1 MNIKNNYVLE
11 LFRECNK
18 DENFI
23 QYSENVNMGFQM
35 IGDTLLILFEPS
47 EGKVDW
53 CHNFTFFKKPYHDME
68 ISYYVH
74 GGFLK
79 CWRIVKDVFRA
90 KLHERTWTQIVIT
103 GYSHGGALAQLAH
116 ECAWFELPDLRDG
129 RILTIAFEAP
139 RIYAGRAVKEE
150 LRERWK
156 NCYVVRNNEDI
167 VTHMPPKWLG
177 FCDVGEMICIQNRE
191 PQGGIDSHKPV
202 WVERALLAAKNKNA
216 LAIAEAKLKAAEIW
230 EQDTRA

>member
-18 DENFI
+18 DENFE
-23 QYSENVNMGFQM
+23 QYSEKVDMGFQE
-35 IGDTLLILFEPS
+35 IGDTLLVLFEPS

-53 CHNFTFFKKPYHDME
+53 RHNFTFFRKPYHDME
-68 ISYYVH
+68 VEYSVH

-79 CWRIVKDVFRA
+79 CWRIVKDVFIA
-90 KLHERTWTQIVIT
+90 KLHEKKRKKVVIT

-116 ECAWFELPDLRDG
+116 ECAWFELPELRDG
-129 RILTIAFEAP
+129 GILTVAFEAP

-150 LRERWK
+150 LKARWE
-156 NCYVVRNNEDI
+156 NCYIVRNNNDI

-177 FCDVGEMICIQNRE
+177 FCDVGRMVEIQNWQ
-191 PQGGIDSHKPV
+191 PQGCIDSHRPQ
-202 WVERALLAAKNKNA
+202 WIERAILANKNKTT
-216 LAIAEAKLKAAEIW
+216 LAELEAKLKAAEIW
-230 EQDTRA
+230 DRDTRQ